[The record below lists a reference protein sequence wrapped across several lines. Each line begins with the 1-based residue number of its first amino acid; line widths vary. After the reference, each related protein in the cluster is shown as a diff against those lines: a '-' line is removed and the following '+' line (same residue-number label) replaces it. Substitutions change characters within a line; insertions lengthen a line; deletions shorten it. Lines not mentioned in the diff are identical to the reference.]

1 MKQRDIAP
9 DVLRGFALLGILV
22 VNIQFMALSSD
33 QGARGEWTQGF
44 ANGSATFAIAAI
56 FAGKFYLIFSFL
68 FGYSSNYII
77 RDERSNRARWIKRCF
92 LLMILG
98 ALHFTFLWHGDIIFV
113 YGLFGLLLTF
123 FFFRSDK
130 TLKIWSYVV
139 FSISAFLIMIVG
151 LSAYLAENYLE
162 QDFQAASESNLDE
175 ILRNGS
181 YLESVPARLEL
192 WIYGISTGIF
202 LQGGLAFAAFLLGIR
217 MARSRFLSSPI
228 DENQN
233 SSTIKKGLILGA
245 PIQIAS
251 AIVLLRNE
259 QSVDPSESIYLLA
272 LSASFV
278 AAPLLSMSYI
288 GLIRRLVEDKPH
300 LVSWMKSA
308 GKMSLTVYI
317 SQSII
322 TSLIFSPWGIGLF
335 QELQTWQVLILAFGI
350 WGLLVYLAIKWLE
363 RFKQGPL
370 EQLVNVLTKKSRF
383 QICRLNLQNDSTF
396 RHLLFQLKQRSKLF
410 FRLLLEPLLS
420 FSCGEFLD

>member
-1 MKQRDIAP
+1 MQRDIAP

-92 LLMILG
+92 ALMILG

-113 YGLFGLLLTF
+113 YGLFGLLLTL

-151 LSAYLAENYLE
+151 LSAYFAENYLQ
-162 QDFQAASESNLDE
+162 QDFQTASESTLDE

-181 YLESVPARLEL
+181 FLESVPARLEL

-228 DENQN
+228 DKHQN

-259 QSVDPSESIYLLA
+259 QSADPSESIYLLA
-272 LSASFV
+272 LFASFV

-288 GLIRRLVEDKPH
+288 GLIRKLVEDKPH
-300 LVSWMKSA
+300 LVTWMKPA

-322 TSLIFSPWGIGLF
+322 TSLIFSPWGLGLF

-370 EQLVNVLTKKSRF
+370 EQLVNVLTKNTR
-383 QICRLNLQNDSTF
+383 
-396 RHLLFQLKQRSKLF
+396 
-410 FRLLLEPLLS
+410 
-420 FSCGEFLD
+420 